1 MIQTEP
7 QTLLVG
13 RLSPVLFMRWR
24 VGVFF
29 FHFTELSECT
39 LNFLSAP
46 VKALLNTSGAA
57 VCCPPAAVSKALWSA
72 ERALALYMT
81 GLPIWGR

>member
-1 MIQTEP
+1 M
-7 QTLLVG
+7 
-13 RLSPVLFMRWR
+13 
-24 VGVFF
+24 FF
-29 FHFTELSECT
+29 FHFTELPECT